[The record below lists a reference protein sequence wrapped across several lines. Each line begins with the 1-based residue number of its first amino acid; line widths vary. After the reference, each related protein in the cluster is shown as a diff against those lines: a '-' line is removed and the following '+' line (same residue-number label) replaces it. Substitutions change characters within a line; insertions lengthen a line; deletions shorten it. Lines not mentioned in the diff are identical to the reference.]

1 MRSLTKPDVRLGET
15 SDANTQCQDVDLQTL
30 QKLQRFLNKGVACLC
45 LSLVMKTQVRGEE
58 QFIIEK

>member
-1 MRSLTKPDVRLGET
+1 MKSLTKPDVRLGET
-15 SDANTQCQDVDLQTL
+15 SDAHTQCQDVDLQTL

-45 LSLVMKTQVRGEE
+45 LSLVMKTQVKGEE